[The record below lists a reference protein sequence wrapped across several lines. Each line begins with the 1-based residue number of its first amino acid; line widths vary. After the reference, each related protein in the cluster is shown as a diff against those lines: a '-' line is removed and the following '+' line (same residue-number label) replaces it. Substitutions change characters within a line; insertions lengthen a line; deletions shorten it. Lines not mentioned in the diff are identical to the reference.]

1 MDERPVV
8 RIGGPLPF
16 RVRSVATSLYSLSAG
31 MTYVMVH
38 PAPLPEVA
46 SKPDTPIRQ
55 HKLRE
60 NMMNILGRG
69 LLTVCMAM
77 ALVACDESSP
87 TGPNDLGGDPNLD
100 LTAVGN
106 VFSTYLSAGGY
117 NPGLDRMKDSVVITR
132 NDNGI
137 VTTHVQIGFD
147 SLFVVGLD
155 SALGISAYPQSVKRA
170 ILDTYLKRYGATID
184 TADKQAMKASFDLKM
199 KVTSE
204 GIQEFVNSKGD
215 LSKPFTIVKY
225 GASVGDKYQFT
236 NSDGINITR
245 TVTAKS
251 TTDDY
256 PVGFWMIKV
265 VTVEET
271 SDDPLLEKI
280 TYYANHKF
288 GLVGVVLRTKTGK
301 ELKLGIVPPTM

>member
-1 MDERPVV
+1 MAAYKAFLTKIGYLQKAPAKVKATTKNVDAELAAQAGPQLVV
-8 RIGGPLPF
+8 PILNARYALNAANARWG
-16 RVRSVATSLYSLSAG
+16 SLYDALYGTDALSEAG
-31 MTYVMVH
+31 G
-38 PAPLPEVA
+38 AE
-46 SKPDTPIRQ
+46 R
-55 HKLRE
+55 
-60 NMMNILGRG
+60 
-69 LLTVCMAM
+69 
-77 ALVACDESSP
+77 
-87 TGPNDLGGDPNLD
+87 
-100 LTAVGN
+100 
-106 VFSTYLSAGGY
+106 AGGY

-225 GASVGDKYQFT
+225 VASRRNAPSSRGSYL
-236 NSDGINITR
+236 S
-245 TVTAKS
+245 
-251 TTDDY
+251 
-256 PVGFWMIKV
+256 
-265 VTVEET
+265 
-271 SDDPLLEKI
+271 
-280 TYYANHKF
+280 F
-288 GLVGVVLRTKTGK
+288 GKK
-301 ELKLGIVPPTM
+301 AS